1 MSYNDE
7 YAGDGD
13 IGEGDIDGEY
23 IYEDIEI
30 EDEGINIENQDQNVV
45 EGESVIKEES
55 SEMTEERILK
65 EIADEIYE
73 MGNKTLNSAD
83 GTLVNGKIVKIPEQY
98 KWYCEDVWE
107 IMRLHNEELGLCPQQ
122 IQSYEHCIDVIV
134 PDYVDKYPSLF
145 VTDEKKGISHE
156 VRFKKFTI
164 NMPTTSEHDIVSH
177 HITPQEA
184 RLRNLSYMGSC
195 YVMMQHIEHHAD
207 ETIEHE
213 AKQEWI
219 GQFPIMIGSNKDT
232 IMYEYGNPVES
243 GESDYDPGGYF
254 IVKGGEKVIV
264 GQEHR
269 SPNYVHVNIRAQTKL
284 PEAEIRSQSE
294 SGKKTTM
301 LVRWV
306 VNRKWGKVLRV
317 SLPFI
322 KQDVPIGI
330 LFCALGY
337 TDEMQI
343 MNFILLGKEDG
354 QLQQLLSA
362 SFHEARKVRTQTDAC
377 KLIASYSGATSGAA
391 GANMSVE
398 DKIEKIRQ
406 YLERDVLPQIE
417 VGENWEL
424 RKAYFVGYI
433 VHKLLLVLDKRINP
447 DDRDHYAFKRVET
460 VGPLLMQLFQ
470 DRFKKMVT
478 DIKAYMEMSISK
490 GNEIDIHKGVK
501 PKHIT
506 TGFLN
511 SLKTGSWNINKS
523 TQRTKGKASKHGQG
537 VAQVLSRLTYMS
549 TLSHLRRISTPS
561 AKESQTAKPRQ
572 LHTTHW
578 GSNCSIETPEG
589 GSCLTLDTLVN
600 TPNGNIE
607 IGKLKDGDVVL
618 TYDRTVDCIK
628 SACISK
634 YFQRQ
639 QHVFEVTT
647 ENGFFVKATG
657 DHPFLTKSGW
667 KDLDLLNV
675 GDDVMCFDENTG
687 ISEYVKITKKISG
700 GEQTVADFTTLNDDH
715 SFIANGFVTHNCGL
729 VKNIPLTTLVTLGQP
744 SQFIIDWLKSKN
756 MIKFIEECNL
766 REIGIENEWKIFV
779 NGTWVGVSNNAKKIM
794 EEFKRARQNEE
805 VHRHTTA
812 HINSTKASKEL
823 FIWSDSGRTV
833 RPLFKVVDG
842 KLLFTREDIENLR
855 NSIIDY
861 NWSTFLDKGWI
872 EYIDSSECMQSSI
885 KIAIFP
891 WQITKDDTHCEIHP
905 SLIYGVVASLIP
917 FPDHNQAPRNTYQ
930 CLWEEEP
937 VYMENGTTKKIKDVK
952 VGDRVLTFHPETL
965 KLSATSVV
973 YQQVMNTRKT
983 IVEVLTVS
991 GRKIIVTD
999 DHKIMTS
1006 EGWKEAGYLQ
1016 FTDKIAIYPDN
1027 SLSKEESILK
1037 EIDLIRQNGNG
1048 SSQVTFKGDLMFVQ
1062 VKSITVTN
1070 NVKIADI
1077 TTESENHTFV
1087 AGDRICVHNSAM
1099 AKQALGTFATNY
1111 RKRLDTISHLLYY
1124 PQKPLVYTKATNLL
1138 HFDKMAAGENIMVAI
1153 ACYSGF
1159 NQEDSLIIN
1168 RSAIDRGLFRSIT
1181 YRTSKQ
1187 EEKKGNLMDDE
1198 QIEIPKRGTTFKMRN
1213 HGAYKKLDTDGL
1225 VAPGTRVGDGDA
1237 IIGKTTPF
1245 RDESKEL
1252 SDKYDRQDASIALRK
1267 NETGI
1272 VDEVMLTVNEDGYNF
1287 VKVRVR
1293 SERIPMQG
1301 DKFSARHGQK
1311 GTCGIVY
1318 SEEDMPYTSDGVR
1331 PDFIINPHCWVKD
1344 TPVSTYKGYAKKIGD
1359 FSYSGG
1365 EEIWAFDENNQ
1376 TFKVSK
1382 SLGMESKGLRK
1393 IVNVHLEDGRVM
1405 KCTPDHKFL
1414 IVKENTRDWV
1424 QAKDLMGMTV
1434 LCGIEMPLDDSSSE
1448 DINWKISQNNYIFDM
1463 SSENREKSLA
1473 LARLLGYTISYER
1486 GFTEIEK
1493 PLDDMNLLSHDMEIV
1508 SNEHIEL
1515 SSNNYYVPQSLRHMF
1530 EEINI
1535 GVLCETCPLSF
1546 LREFVGGIFGSL
1558 GSAPFIKQTKLSQCK
1573 IKNISKHV
1581 KDILIKCLDRLD
1593 VKFTFGNNSLK
1604 VSKDFVEKVGF
1615 RYSSSRS
1622 LMSSAALAFWR
1633 SGKENVSNFYQKIG
1647 CYWSNEFD
1655 GFKLEVVKIED
1666 AGEEEVFDIGVE
1678 NQHNFLAHG
1687 VCTHNCIPSRMT
1699 IGQLLECL
1707 YGQYCGIAGEYG
1719 DATPFTHLTPDQI
1732 GELLHGVG
1740 LSKYGKH
1747 KLYHGHTGKPIEA
1760 MIYFGPTY
1768 YQRLKHM
1775 VEDKIH
1781 ARKTGPITKLTRQP
1795 VEGRARDG
1803 GLRFG
1808 ELFAKKW
1815 NVKILLVCDVAGNA
1829 AKFRGNLTFFC

>member
-7 YAGDGD
+7 YAADGD
-13 IGEGDIDGEY
+13 IGDGDIDGEY
-23 IYEDIEI
+23 IYEDV
-30 EDEGINIENQDQNVV
+30 NIENEEVDAENQDANVV
-45 EGESVIKEES
+45 EGESGIREES

-73 MGNKTLNSAD
+73 SGNKTLNSAD
-83 GTLVNGKIVKIPEQY
+83 RTMVNGKIVKIPEQY

-107 IMRLHNEELGLCPQQ
+107 VMRLHNEELGLCPQQ

-145 VTDEKKGISHE
+145 VSDEKKGISHE

-207 ETIEHE
+207 ETIEHDP
-213 AKQEWI
+213 KQEWV
-219 GQFPIMIGSNKDT
+219 GQFPIMVGSNKDT

-362 SFHEARKVRTQTDAC
+362 SFHEARKVRTRVDAC

-391 GANMSVE
+391 GANMSIE

-478 DIKAYMEMSISK
+478 DIKAYMETSIAK

-589 GSCLTLDTLVN
+589 GSCLTLDTLVC
-600 TPNGNIE
+600 TPNGNVE
-607 IGKLKDGDVVL
+607 IGKLKNGDVVI
-618 TYDRTVDCIK
+618 TYDKTIDCIK
-628 SACISK
+628 SACIEN

-639 QHVFEVTT
+639 QEVFEVTT
-647 ENGFFVKATG
+647 ENAFFVKATG
-657 DHPFLTKSGW
+657 DHPFLTKFGW
-667 KDLDLLNV
+667 KDLDLLSV
-675 GDDVMCFDENTG
+675 GDEIMCFDEQTRM
-687 ISEYVKITKKISG
+687 SEYVKITKKISG
-700 GEQTVADFTTLNDDH
+700 GQQTVADFTTLNDDH

-756 MIKFIEECNL
+756 LIKFIEECNL

-812 HINSTKASKEL
+812 HINNTKASKEL

-842 KLLFTREDIENLR
+842 KLLFTREDIEQLR

-872 EYIDSSECMQSSI
+872 EYIDSSECMQSSV

-930 CLWEEEP
+930 CVWEEEP
-937 VYMENGTTKKIKDVK
+937 VYMENGTTKKIKDIK
-952 VGDRVLTFHPETL
+952 VGDRVLTFHPETQEI
-965 KLSATSVV
+965 SPSRVINHQI
-973 YQQVMNTRKT
+973 YNTDKKIVNVTT
-983 IVEVLTVS
+983 IS
-991 GRKIIVTD
+991 GRKITVTD
-999 DHKIMTS
+999 DHRIMTNN
-1006 EGWKEAGYLQ
+1006 GWKEAGSI
-1016 FTDKIAIYPDN
+1016 TENDAIAISLEQDSVNNVCADLEILSLNEFLDSLKVYNDKRTLSHAESLIRGGLLPLKSSHPYLHVIARIYGFMLTDGSVFLHSKRSELRMSADFGSEYSAKQFEKDMEKLGFPKTKITYGERIQESHGKRIKHHTYTIQHQTSLVSLLVSLGFQPGKKTTQEYPNIPNWIKNGSNLIKREFLAGMQGGDGCQIRYNSMEKTNRGFNFVCGDTLLTVRNEYIQSLRDLMSDVCKMYGDLDIESKVVEYEAKYDGSKQCGIRISCTQENLVKYFQKVGYRYCDKKCAESGKVVEYLLYKFRLQDKYINDVNVVRRLKDN
-1027 SLSKEESILK
+1027 CKKPYEIANITGIDYSHISGILRSYKNKREPVMRHFKEHEKPSNWYLEHKFESIFVPV
-1037 EIDLIRQNGNG
+1037 ESVVESQN
-1048 SSQVTFKGDLMFVQ
+1048 VRV
-1062 VKSITVTN
+1062 
-1070 NVKIADI
+1070 ADI
-1077 TTESENHTFV
+1077 TTESENHSFI
-1087 AGDRICVHNSAM
+1087 AGDKFCVHNSAM

-1225 VAPGTRVGDGDA
+1225 VPPGSRVGDGDT

-1272 VDEVMLTVNEDGYNF
+1272 IDEVMLTVNEDGYNF

-1301 DKFSARHGQK
+1301 DKFSAR
-1311 GTCGIVY
+1311 
-1318 SEEDMPYTSDGVR
+1318 
-1331 PDFIINPHCWVKD
+1331 
-1344 TPVSTYKGYAKKIGD
+1344 
-1359 FSYSGG
+1359 
-1365 EEIWAFDENNQ
+1365 
-1376 TFKVSK
+1376 
-1382 SLGMESKGLRK
+1382 
-1393 IVNVHLEDGRVM
+1393 
-1405 KCTPDHKFL
+1405 
-1414 IVKENTRDWV
+1414 
-1424 QAKDLMGMTV
+1424 
-1434 LCGIEMPLDDSSSE
+1434 
-1448 DINWKISQNNYIFDM
+1448 
-1463 SSENREKSLA
+1463 
-1473 LARLLGYTISYER
+1473 
-1486 GFTEIEK
+1486 
-1493 PLDDMNLLSHDMEIV
+1493 
-1508 SNEHIEL
+1508 
-1515 SSNNYYVPQSLRHMF
+1515 
-1530 EEINI
+1530 
-1535 GVLCETCPLSF
+1535 
-1546 LREFVGGIFGSL
+1546 
-1558 GSAPFIKQTKLSQCK
+1558 
-1573 IKNISKHV
+1573 
-1581 KDILIKCLDRLD
+1581 
-1593 VKFTFGNNSLK
+1593 
-1604 VSKDFVEKVGF
+1604 
-1615 RYSSSRS
+1615 
-1622 LMSSAALAFWR
+1622 
-1633 SGKENVSNFYQKIG
+1633 
-1647 CYWSNEFD
+1647 
-1655 GFKLEVVKIED
+1655 
-1666 AGEEEVFDIGVE
+1666 
-1678 NQHNFLAHG
+1678 
-1687 VCTHNCIPSRMT
+1687 
-1699 IGQLLECL
+1699 
-1707 YGQYCGIAGEYG
+1707 
-1719 DATPFTHLTPDQI
+1719 
-1732 GELLHGVG
+1732 
-1740 LSKYGKH
+1740 
-1747 KLYHGHTGKPIEA
+1747 
-1760 MIYFGPTY
+1760 
-1768 YQRLKHM
+1768 
-1775 VEDKIH
+1775 
-1781 ARKTGPITKLTRQP
+1781 
-1795 VEGRARDG
+1795 
-1803 GLRFG
+1803 
-1808 ELFAKKW
+1808 
-1815 NVKILLVCDVAGNA
+1815 
-1829 AKFRGNLTFFC
+1829 